1 MSIYEVGT
9 KENPVIINDEE
20 SSLTNTL
27 RVKQIIVIDDESTD
41 SDSEFSKSIWQHK
54 KTSID
59 NTVCHVYD
67 SSEDEHTKKGTTVIN
82 ISRVEDSGYAVFGTV
97 SSSTTGV
104 STKEINLSVGQ
115 RTNADAVESN
125 LRGVSRTFTAAFS
138 QPSMYGRKR
147 KAFMGNL

>member
-27 RVKQIIVIDDESTD
+27 RVKQIIVIDGESTD
-41 SDSEFSKSIWQHK
+41 TDSEFSKCIWQHK
-54 KTSID
+54 KTCNDS
-59 NTVCHVYD
+59 TVCHVYD

-82 ISRVEDSGYAVFGTV
+82 ITRVEDSGYAVFGTV

-104 STKEINLSVGQ
+104 STKEINLSVDQ
-115 RTNADAVESN
+115 RKNAVESN
-125 LRGVSRTFTAAFS
+125 LRGVSRTFTEAFS